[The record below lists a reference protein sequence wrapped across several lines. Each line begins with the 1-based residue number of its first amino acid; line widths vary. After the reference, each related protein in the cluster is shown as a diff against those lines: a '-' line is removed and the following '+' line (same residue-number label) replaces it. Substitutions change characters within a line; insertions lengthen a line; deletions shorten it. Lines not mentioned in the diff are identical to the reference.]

1 MGASQ
6 EEIRAGLADIVF
18 EITGIAAEELH
29 LDRSFST
36 DLEIDSLSLAEVV
49 IAAEDRFGVR
59 ISDDYVKELRTIG
72 DAVEFIQRAE
82 AVA

>member
-1 MGASQ
+1 MVASQ

-18 EITGIAAEELH
+18 EITGIAAEELQ
-29 LDRSFST
+29 LDRSFTT

-59 ISDDYVKELRTIG
+59 ISDDYVKKLRTVG
-72 DAVEFIQRAE
+72 DAIEFIQRAE